1 MAEGYSNVE
10 ARRRLRDTAEDL
22 GLSNNVQGYGLVD
35 PRPRSASRRTTT
47 EAFRNGRL
55 LRERVEKFS
64 VLRAA
69 VETMTFQSSVTATV
83 RADRVEFEYTV
94 ENAGDAPEELTF
106 RSGLTADFAVL
117 DGGAEVWRASDGRM
131 FTQALQSETIAPG
144 DTTTFP
150 GVWEDPDPGTYT
162 VVAELNTTGADAE
175 ARTDFSV

>member
-1 MAEGYSNVE
+1 
-10 ARRRLRDTAEDL
+10 
-22 GLSNNVQGYGLVD
+22 
-35 PRPRSASRRTTT
+35 
-47 EAFRNGRL
+47 
-55 LRERVEKFS
+55 
-64 VLRAA
+64 
-69 VETMTFQSSVTATV
+69 MTLQSSVTATV